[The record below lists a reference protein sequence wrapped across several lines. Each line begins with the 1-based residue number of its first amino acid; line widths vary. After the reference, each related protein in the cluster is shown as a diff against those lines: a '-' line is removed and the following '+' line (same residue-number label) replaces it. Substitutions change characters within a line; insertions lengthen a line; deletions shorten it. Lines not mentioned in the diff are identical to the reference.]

1 MPKLTLKKTTEDK
14 NNQLINEATLNEID
28 QIVEGLLDMLAK
40 RVQSKFTRPSQG
52 APVKPTPTAAQR
64 GAAVQKSLAK
74 KGLAPTS
81 ASGGPVMLDQAD
93 FRKIANDL
101 KNFHTGMK
109 SLDAL
114 GRNLVAISKKN
125 KALEPIAKSTV
136 ETTAK
141 IIPALV
147 TIVKQISTSIRL
159 GK

>member
-1 MPKLTLKKTTEDK
+1 MPKLTFKKTTEDN

-28 QIVEGLLDMLAK
+28 QIVEGLLDLLKRGRKQPTPLPPEQAAK
-40 RVQSKFTRPSQG
+40 RG
-52 APVKPTPTAAQR
+52 ASI
-64 GAAVQKSLAK
+64 QKSLAK
-74 KGLAPTS
+74 KGAAPTS

-101 KNFHTGMK
+101 KNFHTGLK
-109 SLDAL
+109 SLDTL

-136 ETTAK
+136 ETTSK